1 MLSGSRLLWE
11 ACERPQH
18 PDARDLGT
26 LPDAR
31 CWVCAADSHGRGLPI
46 PEWDGA
52 NFTGQTRIRYPR
64 GQVICECCLWVMAR
78 KSAVPGRP
86 AKEGQECGPNWRNF
100 SVLYRTRDD
109 GTPDML
115 IASKGEKPA
124 IREWLRTPRRAP
136 WFAAL
141 ADTGQ
146 KHVVPWV
153 PVSAG
158 ARGVALFDEV
168 SLQLPAPG
176 DADAWR
182 VLDDLMAMLTA
193 GATKE
198 EVEAGAYTPGTI
210 MRCGDVVRAF
220 ERTHGHLRGGGW
232 FALVV
237 WLAQRDEAAVA
248 ERMEAEAQHRKERAD
263 AEKTAAREAARRAAK
278 GARKAEKPP
287 TVKPKAAPA
296 PAPTPTQTP
305 AATPQKDPSE
315 SDGDPERDG
324 RTAGDAD
331 GGRAAG
337 DPRAVPRGGRKRA
350 QALGADQRPDARGD
364 AHASDTAGVVH
375 KAPPRSPDQHAQ
387 QLNLFGA

>member
-1 MLSGSRLLWE
+1 MIPGSRLLWE

-18 PDARDLGT
+18 PDARDLPA

-31 CWVCAADSHGRGLPI
+31 CWVCAGDSQGRGLPL

-52 NFTGQTRIRYPR
+52 SFTGQTRVRYPR

-109 GTPDML
+109 GKSDVL

-124 IREWLRTPRRAP
+124 IREWLRAPRRGP
-136 WFAAL
+136 WFAAI

-153 PVSAG
+153 PVCAG
-158 ARGVALFDEV
+158 SRGVALFDEV
-168 SLQLPAPG
+168 SFQLPAPG
-176 DADAWR
+176 DVEAWR
-182 VLDDLMAMLTA
+182 ILDDLMALLTA

-198 EVEAGAYTPGTI
+198 EVEGGAYTPTTI
-210 MRCGDVVRAF
+210 VRCGDAVRAF
-220 ERTHGHLRGGGW
+220 ERAHGHQRGGGW
-232 FALVV
+232 FAFVV

-248 ERMEAEAQHRKERAD
+248 ERMEAEAGARKARAD
-263 AEKTAAREAARRAAK
+263 AEKAAAK
-278 GARKAEKPP
+278 AQRAPRPLKAPTPQKPP
-287 TVKPKAAPA
+287 KPA
-296 PAPTPTQTP
+296 PAPESACAPTETP
-305 AATPQKDPSE
+305 AAEPQKDPE
-315 SDGDPERDG
+315 HGDPERDA
-324 RTAGDAD
+324 RAAGDAD

-337 DPRAVPRGGRKRA
+337 GPRAVPRGGRKRP
-350 QALGADQRPDARGD
+350 QALGPDQRPDARGD
-364 AHASDTAGVVH
+364 AHAGEPASVGHETPA
-375 KAPPRSPDQHAQ
+375 RSPDQHAQ